1 MDDWSLD
8 LKALDLLSHIR
19 RNAFKVVLYLNIVDA
34 TGDGKVNAEY
44 DDKNEQADQQKEPVL
59 PPKFHTWTKKEKMLN
74 IFVELFLINCMCKY
88 PEALVPS
95 QNCNWGKCKV
105 FKPQNSTVDQ
115 LHSTSSA

>member
-59 PPKFHTWTKKEKMLN
+59 PPKFHTWTKKGENVKYFCGT
-74 IFVELFLINCMCKY
+74 IFN
-88 PEALVPS
+88 
-95 QNCNWGKCKV
+95 
-105 FKPQNSTVDQ
+105 Q
-115 LHSTSSA
+115 LHVQISWSSGAFTKLQLGQMQSF